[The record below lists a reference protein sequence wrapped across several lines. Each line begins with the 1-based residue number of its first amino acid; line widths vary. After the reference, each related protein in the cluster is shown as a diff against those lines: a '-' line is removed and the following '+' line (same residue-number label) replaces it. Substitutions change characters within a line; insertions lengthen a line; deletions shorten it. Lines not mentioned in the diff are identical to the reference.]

1 MVTGTGMRLKTKAR
15 LKLEAG
21 KVETLCTRS
30 MNRLTRTFASKLRLR
45 LASEGGF
52 TLIELMVAI
61 GIILVALLA
70 MAYVATIGF
79 SDIALARQ
87 RQSANGLANQAVEQ
101 VRALPFDTLKA
112 GLANS
117 DVGADANITV
127 NTCGVPPPTLY
138 CYGGERIP
146 TGNNAAVVPLVP
158 HQRNITVGPTTYTV
172 STYVTYLNNDVNSNA
187 FRITVLV
194 DWTNPA
200 RQGVSTQVQTQTVA
214 FSGEGCLS
222 EATHPFAG
230 PCQPFFYGNAS
241 ASEGRVEVTGEVAD
255 IEFESARVLT
265 PSESSNLQVEQISS
279 TQGITESSGATM
291 KLLSQAEQTQGSEV
305 ETSAA
310 ENDPSAPGLDY
321 GSVSVLGTGGSLQ
334 AVDGNGRNSITV
346 SNSSGDAGTTTSTT
360 SASIVNPIYP
370 CPVTGLS
377 ENDYQP
383 CGSSKSRQ
391 VGTMFTDLVLRKNTD
406 LGTARLVEILAAP
419 ADGSSFTHRQLQ
431 AGLDGMVHSV
441 VTRTLGTVTLGAL
454 PSGLD
459 PAAVPVGWGGYF
471 IRVSGYSDSVT
482 AQTGTNTAAPVVTR
496 SGTVSYWN
504 GIGYSSIAIVP
515 GAAANVPVASVDI
528 ATLVDGEL
536 LEIEVQGAV
545 DLGCLVWVAGCPTT
559 GGSSTTETILSC
571 SPACPNTRTAGTA
584 KSNSPFVG
592 DIHYTVVYDGETLA
606 HLTLHVDLGTI
617 TAQNTYQPA
626 PAAT

>member
-1 MVTGTGMRLKTKAR
+1 MKT
-15 LKLEAG
+15 L
-21 KVETLCTRS
+21 TRS
-30 MNRLTRTFASKLRLR
+30 FVSKFRLR
-45 LASEGGF
+45 LAAEGGF

-87 RQSANGLANQAVEQ
+87 RQSANGLANEAVEQ

-112 GLANS
+112 GLANN

-127 NTCGVPPPTLY
+127 NTCGIPPPTLY
-138 CYGGERIP
+138 CYRGERIP
-146 TGNNAAVVPLVP
+146 TGNNPAVTPLVP
-158 HQRNITVGPTTYTV
+158 HQRTVTVGPTTYTV
-172 STYVTYLNNDVNSNA
+172 STYVTYFNNDVTSNA

-200 RQGVSTQVQTQTVA
+200 RGGVSPRVETQTVA

-241 ASEGRVEVTGEVAD
+241 GSEGRVEVTGEIAD

-265 PSESSNLQVEQISS
+265 PSQSSNLQVEQISS
-279 TQGITESSGATM
+279 TQGIAKGSGATM
-291 KLLSQAEQTQGSEV
+291 KLLSQAEQARGSEL

-321 GSVSVLGTGGSLQ
+321 MTVPLLSTGGSLQ

-346 SNSSGDAGTTTSTT
+346 ANSAGDAGSTTSTT

-370 CPVTGLS
+370 CPITGLS

-383 CGSSKSRQ
+383 CGSSRSRQ
-391 VGTMFTDLVLRKNTD
+391 VGGMFADLVLRKNTD
-406 LGTARLVEILAAP
+406 LGTARLVDILAAP
-419 ADGSSFTHRQLQ
+419 VEGSSFTHRQLQ
-431 AGLDGMVHSV
+431 AGVDGMVHSA
-441 VTRTLGTVTLGAL
+441 VTRSLGTVTLGAL

-459 PAAVPVGWGGYF
+459 PSAVPAGWAGYY

-504 GIGYSSIAIVP
+504 GVGYSSIAIVP

-528 ATLVDGEL
+528 VTLVGGKL
-536 LEIEVQGAV
+536 LEVEIQGAV
-545 DLGCLVWVAGCPTT
+545 DFDCLVWLSGCPTT
-559 GGSSTTETILSC
+559 GGSSTSQTILSC
-571 SPACPNTRTAGTA
+571 NPACPNSRTQATA

-592 DIHYTVVYDGETLA
+592 DIHYTVIYDADVLA

-626 PAAT
+626 PSAV

>member
-1 MVTGTGMRLKTKAR
+1 MRLRPKAR
-15 LKLEAG
+15 LKPEAG
-21 KVETLCTRS
+21 RVETLRKRS
-30 MNRLTRTFASKLRLR
+30 MNMLTRHFVSRLRLR

-52 TLIELMVAI
+52 TLVELMAAL

-87 RQSANGLANQAVEQ
+87 RQSANGLANQTVEQ

-112 GLANS
+112 GLANN
-117 DVGADANITV
+117 DVGADSNITV
-127 NTCGVPPPTLY
+127 NTCGSPPPTLY

-146 TGNNAAVVPLVP
+146 TGNNPAVEPLVP
-158 HQRNITVGPTTYTV
+158 HQRTVTVGPTTYTV
-172 STYVTYLNNDVNSNA
+172 STYVTYFNNDVSSNA

-200 RQGVSTQVQTQTVA
+200 RGGVSTRVETQTVA

-230 PCQPFFYGNAS
+230 PCQPFFYGTAS
-241 ASEGRVEVTGEVAD
+241 SSEGRVEITGEIAD
-255 IEFESARVLT
+255 IEFERASLLL
-265 PSESSNLQVEQISS
+265 PWESSNVQVEQISS
-279 TQGITESSGATM
+279 TQGIAQGSGATM
-291 KLLSQAEQTQGSEV
+291 KLLNQAEQVVGTDREA
-305 ETSAA
+305 SAA

-321 GSVSVLGTGGSLQ
+321 QTVSLVGTGGSLQ

-346 SNSSGDAGTTTSTT
+346 VNSSGDAGSTTSTT
-360 SASIVNPIYP
+360 SASMVNPIYP
-370 CPVTGLS
+370 CPITGLS
-377 ENDYQP
+377 ENDLQP

-391 VGTMFTDLVLRKNTD
+391 VGSMFADLVLRKNTD
-406 LGTARLVEILAAP
+406 LGTARLVDILDAP
-419 ADGSSFTHRQLQ
+419 AEGSSFTHRQLQ
-431 AGLDGMVHSV
+431 AGVDGLVHSA
-441 VTRTLGTVTLGAL
+441 VTRSLGTVTLGAL

-459 PAAVPVGWGGYF
+459 PLAVPAGWAGYF
-471 IRVSGYSDSVT
+471 IRVSGHSDSVT
-482 AQTGTNTAAPVVTR
+482 AQTGTNTAPPVVTR

-504 GIGYSSIAIVP
+504 GVGYSSIAIVP
-515 GAAANVPVASVDI
+515 GGATNIPVASVLILDD
-528 ATLVDGEL
+528 VGGKL
-536 LEIEVQGAV
+536 LSVEIQGAV
-545 DLGCLVWVAGCPTT
+545 DFGCAVWLAGCPTT
-559 GGSSTTETILSC
+559 GGSSTSETILSC
-571 SPACPNTRTAGTA
+571 NPACPNSRTQATA

-592 DIHYTVVYDGETLA
+592 DIHYTVIYDGETMA
-606 HLTLHVDLGTI
+606 HLTIQVDLGSI

>member
-1 MVTGTGMRLKTKAR
+1 
-15 LKLEAG
+15 
-21 KVETLCTRS
+21 
-30 MNRLTRTFASKLRLR
+30 MNRLTRTFARKLRLR

-87 RQSANGLANQAVEQ
+87 RQSANGLANETIEQ

-117 DVGADANITV
+117 DIGADANITV
-127 NTCGVPPPTLY
+127 NTCGIPPPTLY

-146 TGNNAAVVPLVP
+146 TGNNPGVVPLVP
-158 HQRNITVGPTTYTV
+158 HQRSTVVGPTTYTV
-172 STYVTYLNNDVNSNA
+172 STYVTYFNNDVTSNA

-194 DWTNPA
+194 NWTNPA
-200 RQGVSTQVQTQTVA
+200 RRGVSTQVQTQTVA

-241 ASEGRVEVTGEVAD
+241 AAQGRVEVTGEIAD
-255 IEFESARVLT
+255 IEFESAKVLT
-265 PSESSNLQVEQISS
+265 TSESSNLQVEQISS
-279 TQGITESSGATM
+279 TQGIAQASGATM
-291 KLLSQAEQTQGSEV
+291 KVLNQAEEISGTEL
-305 ETSAA
+305 ETSGA

-321 GSVSVLGTGGSLQ
+321 ESIALLGSGGSLQ

-346 SNSSGDAGTTTSTT
+346 ANSAGDTGSSTSTT

-370 CPVTGLS
+370 CPLTGLS

-383 CGSSKSRQ
+383 CGSSKSNQ
-391 VGTMFTDLVLRKNTD
+391 LGTMFTDLVLRKNTD
-406 LGTARLVEILAAP
+406 LGTARLMEILAPP
-419 ADGSSFTHRQLQ
+419 AQGSSFTHRQLQ
-431 AGLDGMVHSV
+431 AGEDGLVHAE
-441 VTRTLGTVTLGAL
+441 VTRSLGTISVGGL

-459 PAAVPVGWGGYF
+459 PAAVPAGWAGYF

-496 SGTVSYWN
+496 SGTISYWN
-504 GIGYSSIAIVP
+504 GGGYSSIAIVP
-515 GAAANVPVASVDI
+515 GAAANIPVASVDI
-528 ATLVDGEL
+528 ATLVGGKL
-536 LEIEVQGAV
+536 LEVEVQGAV
-545 DLGCLVWVAGCPTT
+545 DFDCLVWAAGCPTT
-559 GGSSTTETILSC
+559 GGSSTNETILSC

-592 DIHYTVVYDGETLA
+592 DIHYTVVYDGEVLA

-617 TAQNTYQPA
+617 TAQNNYQPA